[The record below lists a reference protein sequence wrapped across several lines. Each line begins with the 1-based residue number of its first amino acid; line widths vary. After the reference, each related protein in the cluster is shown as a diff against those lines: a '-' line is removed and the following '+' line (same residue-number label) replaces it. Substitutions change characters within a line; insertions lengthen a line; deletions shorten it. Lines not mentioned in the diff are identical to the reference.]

1 MKSAF
6 VISVSATAFAAI
18 APAGDLEKKFAFLA
32 GLGFEGVEIGVRD
45 PALVEAERIRELA
58 QKHGLAIAAIGTG
71 QALVDEGLSFS
82 DPDPAKRSAAIAR
95 VKRQL
100 ELGKKL
106 AAQVIIG
113 LIRGRGETGPGLEES
128 RRLMLEALDQGA
140 AYAEEIEAPGLLF
153 EPINR
158 YETRLVNSLEQGVA
172 LLKERRWPKVRLLA
186 DTFHM
191 NLEDRDLM
199 ASLRQAGDLLGHVHL
214 ADSNRLAPGQGH
226 TDFGA
231 ILSALRE
238 IGYAGWLAA
247 EIMPLPTP
255 EEAARRFI
263 EFIQKFTPR
272 RKEAKPQK
280 QLLNKKKSRKAL
292 R

>member
-18 APAGDLEKKFAFLA
+18 APAGDLDKNFAFLA

-82 DPDPAKRSAAIAR
+82 DPDPARRSAAIAR
-95 VKRQL
+95 VQRQL

-106 AAQVIIG
+106 QAQVIIG
-113 LIRGRGETGPGLEES
+113 LIRGRGGVGESLEES
-128 RRLMLEALDQGA
+128 RRRMLAALA
-140 AYAEEIEAPGLLF
+140 ECASYAEEIGAPGLLF

-158 YETRLVNSLEQGVA
+158 YETRLVNSLEEGVT
-172 LLKERRWPKVRLLA
+172 LLREQRWPRVKLLA

-214 ADSNRLAPGQGH
+214 ADSNRRAPGQGH
-226 TDFGA
+226 TDFAA
-231 ILSALRE
+231 ILAALRE
-238 IGYAGWLAA
+238 IGYTGWLSA
-247 EIMPLPTP
+247 EILPLPTP
-255 EEAARRFI
+255 EEAARLTL
-263 EFIQKFTPR
+263 EFIQKFTPG

-280 QLLNKKKSRKAL
+280 RISSKTKSRKAL